1 VNEALALEA
10 ARDCGIALFPLAP
23 KEGPPDAGYDAV
35 LCDWD
40 FWPAELRQ
48 DLLAERDG
56 PPHRPLAVHG
66 YNLDEAQAEAL
77 RSRGVVVHA
86 GLQPEVFLQLRQ
98 AAASAQPAA
107 APPRVQDETEGVVS
121 PA

>member
-1 VNEALALEA
+1 MRFAYLTTDEVNGALALET
-10 ARDCGIALFPLAP
+10 ARDCGVALYPLAP
-23 KEGPPDAGYDAV
+23 KEGPPDASYDAV

-48 DLLAERDG
+48 ELLAGQGG
-56 PPHRPLAVHG
+56 PPYRPLAVHG

-77 RSRGVVVHA
+77 RMLGVAVHA

-98 AAASAQPAA
+98 AAAPAQPAA
-107 APPRVQDETEGVVS
+107 SDRV
-121 PA
+121 